1 MKRIN
6 YYFIYKCLVG
16 LWIGFV
22 LVICFV
28 YLVAYFSPKIVLNS
42 ANRVFLY
49 DCNEELVFESNNNN
63 DWVSLDDI
71 SSYVINAT
79 IVSEDKN
86 FYSHSGFDY
95 LRIGKALINNF
106 KSGGIVEG
114 ASTISQQYVKNLYL
128 DFSQTWRR
136 KIEEAFLTVKLEL
149 KYSKEE
155 ILEGYL
161 NTINYGQ
168 GNFGIESASRYYFNK
183 SSSELSLE
191 ESLLLV
197 GIPRSPENNNPIS
210 NYDNCIKRAK
220 IIAKLMYDNGDID
233 EDTYI
238 NLFRDKIEIYGKR
251 ERNNM
256 STLMYYNDSVM
267 EELDKINSIP
277 KSLIKSGGI
286 RIYTTLDVEAQK
298 GLDDS
303 IKENTDDDGVQV
315 AGVLVN
321 PSTGGVLAL
330 AGGKDY
336 ASSQFNRVTQS
347 KRAVGS
353 TIKPFL
359 YYTALENNM
368 TESSKFLSSKVS
380 FVFGNN
386 ETYSPNNYSNIYAN
400 KEITMAAALA
410 YSDNIYA
417 VKTHLFLGEEQLVKT
432 LEIAGLNEKLYAV
445 PSLALG
451 SQEINMLDFAE
462 AYSTLANYGTHNEVY
477 FIERVEDING
487 NILYSHRSNSKEVLN
502 KDSVYIVNEMMTN
515 TYNPA
520 FIDYLN
526 PTVIYLNSKISRKY
540 ALKSGTTDRDYW
552 IVGYNPD
559 ALMLVWAG
567 NDMNEN
573 VDSSYSKKIKNI
585 WCDTIENYLGDKDNS
600 WYESSDNIIGIPLD
614 AVSGEST
621 NVSGKSVIYY
631 FKKGS
636 EK

>member
-1 MKRIN
+1 MTI
-6 YYFIYKCLVG
+6 IS
-16 LWIGFV
+16 I
-22 LVICFV
+22 
-28 YLVAYFSPKIVLNS
+28 YLVAFFSPKIVLNS

-49 DCNEELVFESNNNN
+49 DNNEELVFESSNNS
-63 DWVSLDDI
+63 DWVDLENI
-71 SSYVINAT
+71 SNYVIEAT
-79 IVSEDKN
+79 LISEDKN
-86 FYSHSGFDY
+86 FYNHNGFDY
-95 LRIGKALINNF
+95 LRIGKALINNV
-106 KSGGIVEG
+106 KNGSIVEG

-128 DFSQTWRR
+128 DFSQTWKR

-149 KYSKEE
+149 KYSKDD

-168 GNFGIESASRYYFNK
+168 GNFGIESASKYYFNK
-183 SSSELSLE
+183 SSNNLSLE
-191 ESLLLV
+191 EALMLV
-197 GIPRSPENNNPIS
+197 SIPRSPENNNPVS
-210 NYDNCIKRAK
+210 NYNNCVKRAK
-220 IIAKLMYDNGDID
+220 IIGKLLLDNNFID
-233 EDTYI
+233 EDVY
-238 NLFRDKIEIYGKR
+238 NGLFDSEIEIYAKR

-256 STLMYYNDSVM
+256 STLMYYNDCVLD
-267 EELDKINSIP
+267 ELNSITSIP
-277 KSLIKSGGI
+277 KNLIKSGGI
-286 RIYTTLDVEAQK
+286 KIYTSLDINSQK
-298 GLDDS
+298 SLDES
-303 IKENTDDDGVQV
+303 IKNNMGNDDVQV
-315 AGVLVN
+315 AGILVN
-321 PSTGGVLAL
+321 PQTGAVLAL
-330 AGGKDY
+330 AGGKNY

-380 FVFGNN
+380 FVFGNK
-386 ETYSPNNYSNIYAN
+386 ETYSPKNHSEIYAN

-417 VKTHLFLGEEQLVKT
+417 VKTHLFLGEEQLVNT
-432 LEIAGLNEKLYAV
+432 LKIAGVDESINAI

-451 SQEINMLDFAE
+451 SQEINMLDYAE
-462 AYSTLANYGTHNEVY
+462 AYATLANYGTNNDLY

-487 NILYSHRSNSKEVLN
+487 NVLYVHKSDSKDVLN

-540 ALKSGTTDRDYW
+540 ALKSGTTENDYW

-559 ALMLVWAG
+559 ALMMVWAG
-567 NDMNEN
+567 NDLNGD

-585 WCDTIENYLGDKDNS
+585 WCDTIESYLNDKETS
-600 WYESSDNIIGIPLD
+600 WYIPSDNIIGIPLD
-614 AVSGEST
+614 AVTGDTAT
-621 NVSGKSVIYY
+621 NSSKSIIYY
-631 FKKGS
+631 YKKGT
-636 EK
+636 EN